1 MRVLKDI
8 PHDRYKIQ
16 IMSYNAKYIVKIE
29 LGQFEQIFKIGE
41 IDVYSI
47 EEVENMLTKELL
59 SNSLKRFIE
68 MRSDWEMAFN
78 QKNTKN

>member
-78 QKNTKN
+78 QKNTKI